1 MHLVVNGTSRARFF
15 RALDGDFELKPGEAK
30 AALMRLPSPERLA
43 MWRSAGVR
51 IAPVDPAHVR
61 VGHSLPDLIAHVFD
75 GAPLPDTPAAPAQ
88 PAQDGGDGAQGGE
101 GSGDASS
108 AADGAPTGSDPASL
122 VAKHRGR
129 GSYSVMDGEREVVQG
144 LDKGL
149 ADAFNALDA
158 EGKAAFVAERI
169 PSGS

>member
-1 MHLVVNGTSRARFF
+1 MHLVVNGTSRTRFF

-61 VGHSLPDLIAHVFD
+61 AGHSLPDLIAHVFD
-75 GAPLPDTPAAPAQ
+75 GAPLPDAPAAPALPDQ
-88 PAQDGGDGAQGGE
+88 NGDGEAEDGE
-101 GSGDASS
+101 